1 MLVPSLEKW
10 GQQQRLV
17 RHPIALLRDQTGEV
31 GEAAEVEMVVNLSP
45 QIAATICRVV
55 VRSHHLY
62 LVEEVVGQ
70 FDSGVDSDL
79 INHGGNPLPSERY
92 LLYHAAV
99 PRRLREGAEEEE
111 EIEVVA
117 ADVVESEV
125 EDGRS
130 TTLAVYHE
138 HLYEYHTLYISH
150 LDAVP

>member
-1 MLVPSLEKW
+1 MLVPSLEKT

-31 GEAAEVEMVVNLSP
+31 GEAAEVVVNLSP

-55 VRSHHLY
+55 VRSHCLH

-79 INHGGNPLPSERY
+79 TNREGNPLPNERY
-92 LLYHAAV
+92 LLYHAVV

-117 ADVVESEV
+117 ADVVASEV

-130 TTLAVYHE
+130 TTLVVYYE

-150 LDAVP
+150 RDAVP